1 MDKILV
7 MVCGTWGSAL
17 AKSLSESNYNVS
29 MWHYNEQK
37 LIELKTSRAHPNLLN
52 FEFNK
57 NIEFDFDLQ
66 SVLSKSNLIVI
77 ATPSKSIREIVS
89 TIKPFL
95 TENHILVNTSK
106 GLETNTFLTM
116 SEVISDVLGSDFN
129 NIVSL
134 YGPSHAE
141 EVAAN
146 LPTALVSSS
155 KDIVIAKMV
164 QKIFSSKNI
173 RVYTNIDI
181 KGVELGGSLK
191 NIIAIATG
199 VCDGLGFG
207 DNTKS
212 ALITRGIA
220 EITRLG
226 IKMGAAPSTF
236 SGLSGIGDLIATC
249 LSKHSRNRFV
259 GEELGS
265 GKSLK
270 NILDSMDMVAEG
282 VITAKSVHEL
292 SIKYQVDMPISNA
305 VYQILFEK
313 MNPKTIVLNL
323 MSRDLIQEK
332 NN

>member
-7 MVCGTWGSAL
+7 MGCGTWGSAL
-17 AKSLSESNYNVS
+17 AKSLSENNYNVS

-66 SVLSKSNLIVI
+66 RVLSKSNVIVL

-116 SEVISDVLGSDFN
+116 SEVISDVLGSEFN
-129 NIVSL
+129 NIVSM

-155 KDIVIAKMV
+155 REIVIAKKV

-173 RVYTNIDI
+173 RVYTNGDI